1 VSVTTKS
8 KSIDAFAEE
17 GTPLAEEDSIDD
29 NDEVEE
35 EGGEEEESHL
45 YRRHPISH
53 HASARQIDI
62 EYPSFQ
68 SPPTIYTPHT
78 SMSDRMA
85 MSTTQKKQYEG
96 RVVHVPKKSK
106 ESGELGGSNDDDDI
120 DEEEDGGMGSGTARK
135 SSMIDDDGVVGG
147 RQQQQQQHSAPA
159 RIPVSFSLHLCI
171 CFLICPFFFFAQAKP
186 K

>member
-1 VSVTTKS
+1 
-8 KSIDAFAEE
+8 
-17 GTPLAEEDSIDD
+17 
-29 NDEVEE
+29 
-35 EGGEEEESHL
+35 
-45 YRRHPISH
+45 
-53 HASARQIDI
+53 
-62 EYPSFQ
+62 
-68 SPPTIYTPHT
+68 
-78 SMSDRMA
+78 MSDRMA